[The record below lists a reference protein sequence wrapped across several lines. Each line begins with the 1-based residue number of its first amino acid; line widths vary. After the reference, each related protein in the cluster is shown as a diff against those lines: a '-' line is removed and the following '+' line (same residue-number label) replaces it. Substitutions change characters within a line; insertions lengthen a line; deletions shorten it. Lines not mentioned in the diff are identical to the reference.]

1 MSVRSNCTIID
12 AFEANKKLGSS
23 EKMAKIKADQDHRVY
38 TVIWSEI
45 IAKYLNMYN
54 LVVINLNIRQ

>member
-12 AFEANKKLGSS
+12 AFVRDLAARK
-23 EKMAKIKADQDHRVY
+23 KMAKIKADQDHRVY
-38 TVIWSEI
+38 TVILSEI